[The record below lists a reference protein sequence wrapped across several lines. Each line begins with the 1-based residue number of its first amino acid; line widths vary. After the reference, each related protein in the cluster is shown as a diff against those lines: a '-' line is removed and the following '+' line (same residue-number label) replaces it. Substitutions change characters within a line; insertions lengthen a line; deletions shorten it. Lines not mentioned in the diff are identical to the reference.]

1 MSNCC
6 VISLFMEKLLL
17 HFIHAYLLSVLFI
30 CAAFLLL
37 FAPSLI
43 MGKFG
48 VWIILGVISGMVGI
62 NIETTENKFLPI
74 QITVFIAELVLTSV
88 LLGHHDNRRRFFSE
102 LFKLLISYKILML
115 CLAFVTKKKVYI
127 FCSGFFMPILLNLF
141 KSYVYS
147 QNAVQNF
154 SFIVLILY
162 TSMLIYMIRSKAV
175 KDVFIN

>member
-1 MSNCC
+1 
-6 VISLFMEKLLL
+6 MEKLLL
-17 HFIHAYLLSVLFI
+17 HFIHAYLFSVLFI
-30 CAAFLLL
+30 CAAFLLF
-37 FAPSLI
+37 FAPLLI

-48 VWIILGVISGMVGI
+48 LWILGGIISGMVGI
-62 NIETTENKFLPI
+62 NIEIMGNKFLPI

-88 LLGHHDNRRRFFSE
+88 LLGHHDNQRKSFSE

-154 SFIVLILY
+154 SFIVLTLY
-162 TSMLIYMIRSKAV
+162 TAMLVYMMRSKAV